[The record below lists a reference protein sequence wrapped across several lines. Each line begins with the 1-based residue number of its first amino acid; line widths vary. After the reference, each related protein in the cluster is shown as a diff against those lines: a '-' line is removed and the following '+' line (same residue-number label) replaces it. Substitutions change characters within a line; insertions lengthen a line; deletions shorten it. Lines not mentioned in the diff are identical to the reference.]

1 MLSEQDSR
9 YLRDTA
15 ALAERGR
22 GAVSPNPMVGALVVR
37 GNRVIAEGYHRA
49 YGGPHAET
57 HALDAAGAA
66 ARGAALYCNL
76 EPCSYTA
83 PEKHQPPCTR
93 RIIESGVRRV
103 IIGQVDPNPHVRG
116 NGIDQLRRAGL
127 EVELAEDSDD
137 YWRLNDG
144 FNTSMALRRPFV
156 HGFLGLPMP
165 AGSGG
170 TGASL
175 PGAVAGSGSGAECWD
190 QLNNLLAGRDAA
202 AVDLDAGAD
211 CRPGAGPG
219 GASGAAEAALPH
231 REPLQKSP
239 QKTPPKTPYWELRAE
254 AALEWLSRAAEAQ
267 GGKQLI
273 VIFDRFLR
281 TPPDSRLL
289 RDHGD
294 RVAVIAAGDA
304 ASDAAGEKKRRLE
317 ASGAR
322 VFSAPEGRP
331 NALTLPG
338 ELEIT
343 SMLVLEAEAEAG
355 GNGRIGFF
363 DRITLP
369 GDAEMLRGAGAEGMK
384 QAWDMRAAKRHSAG
398 DGCFV
403 DAYHRQWLPRV
414 RDFQGLYGEEM
425 GREAC

>member
-1 MLSEQDSR
+1 MLSEQESR
-9 YLRDTA
+9 YLRDTI

-66 ARGAALYCNL
+66 ARGATLYCNL
-76 EPCSYTA
+76 EPCSYRA

-116 NGIDQLRRAGL
+116 SGIDQLRREGL
-127 EVELAEDSDD
+127 EVELAEDSND

-144 FNTSMALRRPFV
+144 FNTSMTLRRPFV
-156 HGFLGLPMP
+156 HGFFGLPMH

-170 TGASL
+170 TDAS
-175 PGAVAGSGSGAECWD
+175 PSGKAAGRVSGAEFWD

-202 AVDLDAGAD
+202 AVDLDAGAG
-211 CRPGAGPG
+211 CGVGPGA
-219 GASGAAEAALPH
+219 ASEAAETALPR
-231 REPLQKSP
+231 REPLQESP
-239 QKTPPKTPYWELRAE
+239 QELSWKLRAE
-254 AALEWLSRAAEAQ
+254 AALEWLSRVAEAQ
-267 GGKQLI
+267 GGKRLI

-281 TPPDSRLL
+281 TPPDSELL
-289 RDHGD
+289 GDYGD
-294 RVAVIAAGDA
+294 RVAVIGAGDG
-304 ASDAAGEKKRRLE
+304 ASDAVGERKRRLE

-331 NALTLPG
+331 NALSLPG

-343 SMLVLEAEAEAG
+343 SMLVLEGAAAA
-355 GNGRIGFF
+355 NGRIGFF

-369 GDAEMLRGAGAEGMK
+369 GDAEMLRGAGAERIE
-384 QAWDMRAAKRHSAG
+384 QAWDMTAANRHPAD

-414 RDFQGLYGEEM
+414 REFQGLYGEEM
-425 GREAC
+425 GRVAC